1 MTKILSHLLSL
12 SVGAVLTFLLLAD
25 KLGQYETDNAYMVT
39 QLAKYEATVY
49 QMETQGWSKT
59 MIEEYVNRG
68 CIPLLYQGE

>member
-1 MTKILSHLLSL
+1 MSEILSFLLSL
-12 SVGAVLTFLLLAD
+12 SAGAVLSFLLLAD
-25 KLGQYETDNAYMVT
+25 KLGQYEADNAYMVT
-39 QLAKYEATVY
+39 QLAKYEAMTY